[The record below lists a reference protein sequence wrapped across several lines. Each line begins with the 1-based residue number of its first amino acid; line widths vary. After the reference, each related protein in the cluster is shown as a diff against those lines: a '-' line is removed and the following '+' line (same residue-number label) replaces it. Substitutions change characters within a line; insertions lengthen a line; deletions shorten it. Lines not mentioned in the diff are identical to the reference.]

1 MQYPINLSKEPN
13 KLFLC
18 EWNGGEIIEIHTINS
33 FYHEYKDTNV
43 YDDNE
48 FIHMFNKT
56 IHDVFDELET
66 GAGDWFDNM
75 FIQRIK

>member
-1 MQYPINLSKEPN
+1 MNYPIDLSNETN

-18 EWNGGEIIEIHTINS
+18 EWNGGEIIEIHTIQS
-33 FYHEYKDTNV
+33 FYDRYKDTNV

-48 FIHMFNKT
+48 FIHMFGKT
-56 IHDVFDELET
+56 INEIFEELVI
-66 GAGDWFDNM
+66 GSGDWFDNM